1 MSIVLIGPPEA
12 IEGLRERF
20 EADADVTTFTDAE
33 ALEALDHI
41 LRSKPRLV
49 ALEREFSSGSRGTAL
64 INRIKDD
71 PALVGCEVRVV
82 ARDSEIVA
90 VKRGAGAGGT
100 AVAVEEPSSALDQRG
115 TRRAPRYRIRD
126 GVEVTIGG
134 NPSTLV
140 DLSIVG
146 AQVISPT
153 VLKPNQRVILLMNDG
168 RASVRCAGAVAWASF
183 EMPKGQP
190 PRYRAGIEFQNPD
203 AEAITAFLEKYKLD

>member
-1 MSIVLIGPPEA
+1 VLIGPPETL
-12 IEGLRERF
+12 EGLRDRF
-20 EADADVTTFTDAE
+20 EAGADVTTFTDAE

-41 LRSKPRLV
+41 LRTKPRLV
-49 ALEREFSSGSRGTAL
+49 ALEREFSSGSRGTAF

-71 PALVGCEVRVV
+71 PALAGCEVRVV
-82 ARDSEIVA
+82 TRDSEVVA
-90 VKRGAGAGGT
+90 VKRGPGAGGT

-126 GVEVTIGG
+126 GVDVTVGG

-140 DLSIVG
+140 DLSTVG

-153 VLKPNQRVILLMNDG
+153 VLKPNQRVVLIMNNG
-168 RASVRCAGAVAWASF
+168 KAPVRCAGAIAWASF

-190 PRYRAGIEFQNPD
+190 PRYRAGIDFQNVD
-203 AEAITAFLEKYKLD
+203 ADAINAFIEKYRRD